1 MLWIGPVHTLF
12 CPRWVLTITT
22 LPVHRATS
30 APSLTVT
37 VPKPRHPLDPR
48 SLSAPVQ
55 YWKISP
61 PITTLLPSSLPSLPL
76 PLPLPQNQP
85 LPVFILRAPTPF
97 LTLQPPSSPCSYPT
111 ALPSRSIPRAVH
123 TEAYCVGWETAGGC
137 IQSEHQRKG
146 MCRAELGSVFLLY
159 FDTDL

>member
-1 MLWIGPVHTLF
+1 MHPYSTE
-12 CPRWVLTITT
+12 R
-22 LPVHRATS
+22 S
-30 APSLTVT
+30 APHHHHL
-37 VPKPRHPLDPR
+37 
-48 SLSAPVQ
+48 
-55 YWKISP
+55 P
-61 PITTLLPSSLPSLPL
+61 PSLPSLPL
-76 PLPLPQNQP
+76 PFPLPQNQP

-123 TEAYCVGWETAGGC
+123 TEAYCVGWETAGGY

-159 FDTDL
+159 SCSIPETDL